1 MSGRTL
7 VALGKGCALKPDE
20 VQSILKALRTDHA
33 PPNVVSLGRSIYDPI
48 WREREHAGKHSE
60 LVHVLRGHGD
70 LVMRDQ
76 VVHGQTGDTLYTPR
90 GMPHR
95 DDFSGDSPYEVYLV
109 HFEWDGETRLL
120 EHCSPSQLANV
131 TPAVKAKVRDDF
143 TQLHRDFQRHG
154 PMSRELTSLRLL
166 QIILTLAAAAWGG
179 GESGEGGSNR
189 RRWIMNEARA
199 QIQRRYHEPLSLEML
214 AEALNVSA
222 YHLSHV
228 FSAESGFT
236 LSSHLTNVRMER
248 AAELLREGRLGVA
261 EVSHAVGY
269 RDPLYFS
276 RVFKAHYGQTP
287 STFRS
292 GGEQAG

>member
-1 MSGRTL
+1 MGRTI
-7 VALGKGCALKPDE
+7 VAYDKGCALKADE
-20 VQSILKALRTDHA
+20 IQTILKGLRTDHA
-33 PPNVVSLGRSIYDPI
+33 PPNVLGLGRSIYDPI

-70 LVMRDQ
+70 LVMRGG
-76 VVHGQTGDTLYTPR
+76 VVHGQPGDTLYTPR

-109 HFEWDGETRLL
+109 HFEWEGEGDLL
-120 EHCSPSQLANV
+120 RHCSPSQLAAV

-143 TQLHRDFQRHG
+143 SQLHRDFQRHG

-166 QIILTLAAAAWGG
+166 QIILTLAGAAWGA
-179 GESGEGGSNR
+179 GEMEEGGSNR

-261 EVSHAVGY
+261 EVARAVGY

-276 RVFKAHYGQTP
+276 RVFKMHHGQTP
-287 STFRS
+287 SAFRA
-292 GGEQAG
+292 GGTTAD